1 MWYEYI
7 ILLIGILVLFNFL
20 EVVFLIFSCHLHG
33 DFITTLR
40 MDLHSVL
47 FFCRSNLITFLIL
60 TLTDSQTP
68 SLLYN
73 TNLQLTASQNM
84 ANVIANRDN
93 VIPLSTCQFTVI
105 FPRYHILSDGVLINV
120 INCSGIDNGR
130 RNHRR
135 L

>member
-60 TLTDSQTP
+60 AEHVYT
-68 SLLYN
+68 YW
-73 TNLQLTASQNM
+73 
-84 ANVIANRDN
+84 
-93 VIPLSTCQFTVI
+93 
-105 FPRYHILSDGVLINV
+105 FPGT
-120 INCSGIDNGR
+120 
-130 RNHRR
+130 
-135 L
+135 